1 MPSRR
6 RDAKA
11 STTSSPREE
20 RLKNRRRIA
29 AAAAANNN
37 KDDADDKIAD
47 DHHDV
52 CDVKNNNNKDNV
64 EEAVD
69 ENGLDENPYLVYR
82 AGKIARNERRLREL
96 GLPVPSH
103 SSTDN
108 VGVDDVEEVDSV
120 DNDPLDEDYVDN
132 DDNFEDDDDGE
143 VNDEDDDNGGG
154 KLPGNSSARLQPGS
168 GLYYSD
174 DDTKLDEVFNDEY
187 RAKYFSSIPSED
199 VLARRRT

>member
-11 STTSSPREE
+11 STTSSPAGLTRAE
-20 RLKNRRRIA
+20 RLKNRLRIA

-47 DHHDV
+47 DHHNL

-103 SSTDN
+103 SSTNN

-132 DDNFEDDDDGE
+132 DDNFEDDDDWE
-143 VNDEDDDNGGG
+143 VIDDDDDNARTRDGRKNYRGRNNAASSETSRSSGGG
-154 KLPGNSSARLQPGS
+154 KGTGNNAG
-168 GLYYSD
+168 D
-174 DDTKLDEVFNDEY
+174 DRD
-187 RAKYFSSIPSED
+187 D
-199 VLARRRT
+199 VVHLVG